1 MDLHKYLKYICHRK
15 PERSFFI
22 HGHQFP
28 VCSRCTGIY
37 SSILVFLVYAYFFPI
52 HYTQFYL
59 YIAVILVLPCL
70 IDGLT
75 QLLHYRESNNTLRFI
90 TGYMAGTAA
99 MIIYQMQYLIYFQY
113 LFIAAIITL
122 LLIQRY
128 MKYKKDKN
136 RIILP
141 NNSQTPQKNP
151 TTTHPKNI
159 KETLTIKNIYIADTK
174 TRNTTNYALLKPQ
187 KKKYLIKLDQDNY
200 NKIIKITKNK
210 PVNKKINIKLG
221 TPINIENTTIY
232 EHNTIYNKNWET
244 I

>member
-1 MDLHKYLKYICHRK
+1 MDSHKYLKYICHRK

-37 SSILVFLVYAYFFPI
+37 SSILLFLVYTYIFPI
-52 HYTQFYL
+52 HYTQAYL
-59 YIAVILVLPCL
+59 YVAVILVLPCL
-70 IDGLT
+70 IDGVT

-113 LFIAAIITL
+113 LFIIAIITL
-122 LLIQRY
+122 LIQRY
-128 MKYKKDKN
+128 IKNKN

-141 NNSQTPQKNP
+141 NNKTPLQEN
-151 TTTHPKNI
+151 TTTKHLKNI

-174 TRNTTNYALLKPQ
+174 IRNKTNYALLKPR
-187 KKKYLIKLDQDNY
+187 KKKYLVKLDQENY
-200 NKIIKITKNK
+200 DKIIKITQNK

-221 TPINIENTTIY
+221 TPITIEKTTIY